1 MINTNDTQNQIIRQ
15 SSLKA
20 SIDYLKLTDKKNIEP
35 QDVVKIASFFG
46 SYCAT
51 GQMPELNK

>member
-1 MINTNDTQNQIIRQ
+1 MNDTQNQIIRQ

-20 SIDYLKLTDKKNIEP
+20 SIDYLKLTDRKNIEP
-35 QDVVKIASFFG
+35 QDVVRIASFFG